1 MRKIKQFLIIFLFV
15 SCSTYSEQEIQDF
28 DSQISAYIKKNN
40 VRFDKSSSGLRYF
53 ISKNGEGKFIQYTDS
68 VSITYSGFLLNGKC
82 IDFQKV
88 PVKFAVRDL
97 IAGWKEVLIMCKK
110 GSEVQMIL
118 PPSIAYGDHKLDN
131 IPQNSILKFDMK
143 VWDVK

>member
-1 MRKIKQFLIIFLFV
+1 MRKLIQFLLFLLLT
-15 SCSTYSEQEIQDF
+15 SCSTYSDQEIQDF
-28 DSQISAYIKKNN
+28 DSKISTYIKKNKLK
-40 VRFDKSSSGLRYF
+40 FIKSSSGLYYHLK
-53 ISKNGEGKFIQYTDS
+53 KNGEGKFILYTDS
-68 VSITYSGFLLNGKC
+68 VSITYFGFLLNGKR

-97 IAGWKEVLIMCKK
+97 IAGWKEVLLMCKK

-118 PPSIAYGDHKLDN
+118 PPTIAYGDHKLDN

-143 VWDVK
+143 VWEVK

>member
-1 MRKIKQFLIIFLFV
+1 MRKLIQFLLFLLLT
-15 SCSTYSEQEIQDF
+15 SCSTYTDQEIQDF
-28 DSQISAYIKKNN
+28 DSKISSHIKRNKLK
-40 VRFDKSSSGLRYF
+40 FIKSSSGLYYHLK
-53 ISKNGEGKFIQYTDS
+53 KNGEGKFILYTDS
-68 VSITYSGFLLNGKC
+68 VSITYSGFLLNGKR

-88 PVKFAVRDL
+88 PIKFAVRDL
-97 IAGWKEVLIMCKK
+97 IAGWKEVLLMCKK

-143 VWDVK
+143 VWEVK

>member
-68 VSITYSGFLLNGKC
+68 VSITYSGFLLNGKQFDYQRNS
-82 IDFQKV
+82 IT
-88 PVKFAVRDL
+88 FAVRDL
-97 IAGWKEVLIMCKK
+97 IAGWKEVLLLCQK
-110 GSEVQMIL
+110 GSEIKMIL

-143 VWDVK
+143 VWEVK

>member
-68 VSITYSGFLLNGKC
+68 VSITYSGFLLNGKRF
-82 IDFQKV
+82 DNQKN
-88 PVKFAVRDL
+88 PITFAVRDL
-97 IAGWKEVLIMCKK
+97 IAGWKEVLLMCKK
-110 GSEVQMIL
+110 GSEIKMIL
-118 PPSIAYGDHKLDN
+118 PPTIAYGNNILDD

>member
-28 DSQISAYIKKNN
+28 DSEISSYIKKNKLK
-40 VRFDKSSSGLRYF
+40 FIKSSSGLYYHLK
-53 ISKNGEGKFIQYTDS
+53 KNGEGKFIQYTDS
-68 VSITYSGFLLNGKC
+68 VSITYSGFLLNGKRF
-82 IDFQKV
+82 DNQKN
-88 PVKFAVRDL
+88 PITFAVRDL
-97 IAGWKEVLIMCKK
+97 IAGWKEVLLMCKK
-110 GSEVQMIL
+110 GSEIKMIL
-118 PPSIAYGDHKLDN
+118 PPTIAYGNNILDD

>member
-28 DSQISAYIKKNN
+28 DSEISSYIKKNKLK
-40 VRFDKSSSGLRYF
+40 FIKSSSGLYYHLK
-53 ISKNGEGKFIQYTDS
+53 KNGEGKFILYTDS
-68 VSITYSGFLLNGKC
+68 VTITYSGFLLNGKR
-82 IDFQKV
+82 IDFQKA

-97 IAGWKEVLIMCKK
+97 IAGWKEVLLMCKK

>member
-1 MRKIKQFLIIFLFV
+1 MQFLLFLLLT
-15 SCSTYSEQEIQDF
+15 SCSTYSDQEIQDF
-28 DSQISAYIKKNN
+28 DSKISTHIKRNKLK
-40 VRFDKSSSGLRYF
+40 FIKSSSGLYYHLK
-53 ISKNGEGKFIQYTDS
+53 KNGEGKFILYTDS
-68 VSITYSGFLLNGKC
+68 VTITYSGFLLNGKR
-82 IDFQKV
+82 IDFQKA

-97 IAGWKEVLIMCKK
+97 IAGWKEVLLMCKK

-143 VWDVK
+143 VWEVK

>member
-1 MRKIKQFLIIFLFV
+1 MSKLIQFLLFLLLT
-15 SCSTYSEQEIQDF
+15 SCSTYSDQEIQDF
-28 DSQISAYIKKNN
+28 DSKISSYIKKNKLK
-40 VRFDKSSSGLRYF
+40 FIKSSSGLYYHLK
-53 ISKNGEGKFIQYTDS
+53 KNGEGKFILYTDS
-68 VSITYSGFLLNGKC
+68 VSITYSGFLLNGKR
-82 IDFQKV
+82 IDFQKA

-97 IAGWKEVLIMCKK
+97 IAGWKEVLLMCKK

>member
-1 MRKIKQFLIIFLFV
+1 MRKLIQFLLFLLLT
-15 SCSTYSEQEIQDF
+15 SCSTYSDQEIQDF
-28 DSQISAYIKKNN
+28 DSKISTHIKRNKLK
-40 VRFDKSSSGLRYF
+40 FIKSSSGLYYHLK
-53 ISKNGEGKFIQYTDS
+53 KNGEGKFILYTDS
-68 VSITYSGFLLNGKC
+68 VTITYSGFLLNGKR
-82 IDFQKV
+82 IDFQKA

-97 IAGWKEVLIMCKK
+97 IAGWKEVLLMCKK

-143 VWDVK
+143 VWEVK

>member
-1 MRKIKQFLIIFLFV
+1 MRKLIQFLLFLV
-15 SCSTYSEQEIQDF
+15 LTSCSTYSDQEIQDF
-28 DSQISAYIKKNN
+28 DSKISSYIKKNKLK
-40 VRFDKSSSGLRYF
+40 FIKSSSGLYYHLK
-53 ISKNGEGKFIQYTDS
+53 KNGEGKFILYTDS
-68 VSITYSGFLLNGKC
+68 VTITYSGFLLNGKR
-82 IDFQKV
+82 IDFQKA

-97 IAGWKEVLIMCKK
+97 IAGWKEVLLMCKK

-143 VWDVK
+143 VWEVK

>member
-1 MRKIKQFLIIFLFV
+1 MRKLIQFLLFLLLIG
-15 SCSTYSEQEIQDF
+15 CSTYSEQEIQDF
-28 DSQISAYIKKNN
+28 DSKISSHIKKNKLK
-40 VRFDKSSSGLRYF
+40 FIKSSSGLYYHLK
-53 ISKNGEGKFIQYTDS
+53 KNGEGKFILYTDS
-68 VSITYSGFLLNGKC
+68 VSITYSGFLLNGKR

-97 IAGWKEVLIMCKK
+97 IAGWKEVLLMCKK

-131 IPQNSILKFDMK
+131 IPQNSILKFEMK

>member
-1 MRKIKQFLIIFLFV
+1 MRKLIQFLLFLLLT
-15 SCSTYSEQEIQDF
+15 SCSTYSNQEIHDF
-28 DSQISAYIKKNN
+28 DSKISTHIKRNKLK
-40 VRFDKSSSGLRYF
+40 FIKSSSGLYYHLK
-53 ISKNGEGKFIQYTDS
+53 KNGEGKFILYTDS
-68 VSITYSGFLLNGKC
+68 VSITYSGFLLNGKR
-82 IDFQKV
+82 IDFQKA
-88 PVKFAVRDL
+88 PLNFAVRDL
-97 IAGWKEVLIMCKK
+97 IAGWKEVLLMCKK

>member
-28 DSQISAYIKKNN
+28 DSEISSYIKRNKLK
-40 VRFDKSSSGLRYF
+40 FIKSSSGLYYHLK
-53 ISKNGEGKFIQYTDS
+53 KNGEGKFIQYTDS
-68 VSITYSGFLLNGKC
+68 VSITYTGFLLNGKQFDYQRNS
-82 IDFQKV
+82 IT
-88 PVKFAVRDL
+88 FAVRDL
-97 IAGWKEVLIMCKK
+97 IAGWKEVLLLCQK
-110 GSEVQMIL
+110 GSEIKMIL
-118 PPSIAYGDHKLDN
+118 PPTIAYGNNILDD

>member
-68 VSITYSGFLLNGKC
+68 VSITYSGFLLNGKQFDYQRNS
-82 IDFQKV
+82 IT
-88 PVKFAVRDL
+88 FAVRDL
-97 IAGWKEVLIMCKK
+97 IAGWKEVLLLCQK
-110 GSEVQMIL
+110 GSEIKMIL
-118 PPSIAYGDHKLDN
+118 PPTIAYGNNILDD

>member
-1 MRKIKQFLIIFLFV
+1 MRKLTQFLLFLLLT
-15 SCSTYSEQEIQDF
+15 SCSTYSDQEIQDF
-28 DSQISAYIKKNN
+28 DSKISSHIKRNKLK
-40 VRFDKSSSGLRYF
+40 FIKSSSGLYYHLK
-53 ISKNGEGKFIQYTDS
+53 KNGEGKFILYTDS
-68 VSITYSGFLLNGKC
+68 VSITYSGFLLNGKR

-88 PVKFAVRDL
+88 PIKFAVRDL
-97 IAGWKEVLIMCKK
+97 IAGWKEVLLMCKK

-143 VWDVK
+143 VWEVK

>member
-1 MRKIKQFLIIFLFV
+1 MRKLIQFLLFLV
-15 SCSTYSEQEIQDF
+15 LTSCSTYSDQEIQDF
-28 DSQISAYIKKNN
+28 DSKISSYIKKNKLK
-40 VRFDKSSSGLRYF
+40 FIKSSSGLYYHLK
-53 ISKNGEGKFIQYTDS
+53 KNGEGKFILYTDS
-68 VSITYSGFLLNGKC
+68 VTITYSGFLLNGKR
-82 IDFQKV
+82 IDFQKA

-97 IAGWKEVLIMCKK
+97 IAGWKEVLLMCKK

>member
-118 PPSIAYGDHKLDN
+118 PQSIAYGDHKLDN

>member
-1 MRKIKQFLIIFLFV
+1 MRKIKQFLIIFLIV

>member
-1 MRKIKQFLIIFLFV
+1 MRKLIQFLLFLLLT
-15 SCSTYSEQEIQDF
+15 SCSTYSDQEIKDF
-28 DSQISAYIKKNN
+28 DSKISSHIKRNKLK
-40 VRFDKSSSGLRYF
+40 FIKSSSGLYYHLK
-53 ISKNGEGKFIQYTDS
+53 KNGEGKFILYTDS
-68 VSITYSGFLLNGKC
+68 VTITYSGFLLNGKR
-82 IDFQKV
+82 IDFQKA

-97 IAGWKEVLIMCKK
+97 IAGWKEVLLMCKK

-143 VWDVK
+143 VWEVK

>member
-28 DSQISAYIKKNN
+28 DSEISSYIKKNKLK
-40 VRFDKSSSGLRYF
+40 FIKSSSGLYYHLK
-53 ISKNGEGKFIQYTDS
+53 KNGEGKFIQYTDS
-68 VSITYSGFLLNGKC
+68 VSITYSGFLLNGKQFDYQRNS
-82 IDFQKV
+82 IT
-88 PVKFAVRDL
+88 FAVRDL
-97 IAGWKEVLIMCKK
+97 IAGWKEVLLLCQK
-110 GSEVQMIL
+110 GSEIKMIL
-118 PPSIAYGDHKLDN
+118 PPNIAYGNNILDD

>member
-28 DSQISAYIKKNN
+28 DSEISSYIKRNKLK
-40 VRFDKSSSGLRYF
+40 FIKSSSGLYYHLK
-53 ISKNGEGKFIQYTDS
+53 KNGEGKFILYTDS
-68 VSITYSGFLLNGKC
+68 VTITYSGFLLNGKR
-82 IDFQKV
+82 IDFQKA

>member
-1 MRKIKQFLIIFLFV
+1 MRKLIQFLLFLLLT
-15 SCSTYSEQEIQDF
+15 SCSTYSDQEIQDF
-28 DSQISAYIKKNN
+28 DSKISSHIKRNKLK
-40 VRFDKSSSGLRYF
+40 FIKSSSGLYYHLK
-53 ISKNGEGKFIQYTDS
+53 KNGEGKFILYTDS
-68 VSITYSGFLLNGKC
+68 VSITYSGFLLNGKR

-88 PVKFAVRDL
+88 PIKFAVRDL
-97 IAGWKEVLIMCKK
+97 IAGWKEVLLMCKK

-143 VWDVK
+143 VWEVK